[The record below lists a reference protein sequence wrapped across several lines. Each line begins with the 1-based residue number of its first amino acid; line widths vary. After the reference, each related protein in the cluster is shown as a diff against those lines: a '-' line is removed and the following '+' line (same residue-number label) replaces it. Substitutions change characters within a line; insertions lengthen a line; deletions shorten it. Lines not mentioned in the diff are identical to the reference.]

1 MMENQLKSLLRT
13 IPDAILGID
22 HQGKI
27 TLWNRAATKMFGYS
41 AKEAIG
47 RDLHDLI
54 VPQRTRRKARKGFA
68 TFAKTGKGPLIG
80 KTTECTARR
89 KDGSEF
95 PVELSISAFRQDSRW
110 YATGI
115 VRDISERKKIHEA
128 LIASEEKFRQLA
140 NKSLVGIYIIQ
151 DGVFRYVN
159 PKLAEIFGYAEEELI
174 DKLGPEQLVFE
185 EDWPQVK
192 ENIRKRMENEIES
205 IHYTF
210 RGITKDRK
218 VIEIEV
224 FGSFAH
230 HQGRPAIIGTLLD
243 NSERKRTEMAL
254 RTTEQSARRII
265 ETALDAFVSM
275 NAKGDITEWNR
286 RAEEMFGWSRK
297 EVLGR
302 KLAETIIPREF
313 RKMHQQGLKHYLA
326 TGEGAALNK
335 LTEVMALHRDGYTYP
350 VEVSIVP
357 VHADDGVTFHAFIRD
372 IREQVQAQETLLRST
387 KQVRASL
394 IGTIVAVS
402 RAVGAR
408 DPYTANH
415 QQRVAQLARSI
426 AQEMGLDT
434 ERIDGLRLGATIH
447 DIGKIY
453 LPAEILAKPAKL
465 TDIEY
470 ELIKCHAQVGYDI
483 LTDIEFPWPIADIA
497 HQHHERLDGSGYPQ
511 GLKGDEICLEARI
524 VAVADVVEAMSN
536 HRPYRPAL
544 GIDTALKEI
553 KSKRG
558 KFYDPNVV
566 DACLKLF
573 AEKKFN
579 FGRNER

>member
-13 IPDAILGID
+13 TPDAILGID

-27 TLWNRAATKMFGYS
+27 TLWNRAATKMFGHS

-47 RDLHDLI
+47 RDLHSLI
-54 VPQRTRRKARKGFA
+54 VPHRTRRKARKGLAVFA
-68 TFAKTGKGPLIG
+68 ETGKGPLVG

-89 KDGSEF
+89 KDGFEF
-95 PVELSISAFRQDSRW
+95 PVELSISAFRQDDHW

-115 VRDISERKKIHEA
+115 IRDISERKKIHES
-128 LIASEEKFRQLA
+128 LVASEEKFRQLA
-140 NKSLVGIYIIQ
+140 NKSLVGIYIVQ
-151 DGVFRYVN
+151 DGVFKYVN
-159 PKLAEIFGYAEEELI
+159 PKLAEIFGYAEKELI
-174 DKLGPEQLVFE
+174 DKLGPEQVVFE
-185 EDWPQVK
+185 EDWPLVK
-192 ENIRKRMENEIES
+192 ENLRKRIEGEVES
-205 IHYTF
+205 VHYTF
-210 RGITKDRK
+210 RAMTKDKK
-218 VIEIEV
+218 VIEIEA
-224 FGSFAH
+224 FGSFTH
-230 HQGRPAIIGTLLD
+230 YQGRPAIIGTLLD
-243 NSERKRTEMAL
+243 ISERKRTEMAL
-254 RTTEQSARRII
+254 HTAEQRARKII
-265 ETALDAFVSM
+265 ETALDAFVSI
-275 NAKGDITEWNR
+275 NAKGVIIEWNR

-297 EVLGR
+297 EALGR
-302 KLAETIIPREF
+302 KLTETIIPQEF
-313 RKMHQQGLKHYLA
+313 RKMHQKGLKHYLA

-335 LTEVMALHRDGYTYP
+335 QVEVMALHRDGYSCP
-350 VEVSIVP
+350 VELSIVP
-357 VHADDGVTFHAFIRD
+357 VHTDDGVTFHAFIRD
-372 IREQVQAQETLLRST
+372 IRAQVQAQEILLRST
-387 KQVRASL
+387 EQIRASL

-408 DPYTANH
+408 DPYTASH

-434 ERIDGLRLGATIH
+434 GRIDGLRLGATIH

-470 ELIKCHAQVGYDI
+470 ELIKSHAQVGYDI
-483 LTDIEFPWPIADIA
+483 LKDIEFPWPIADIA
-497 HQHHERLDGSGYPQ
+497 YQHHERLDGSGYPQ

-524 VAVADVVEAMSN
+524 VAVADVVEAISS

-553 KSKRG
+553 ESKRG
-558 KFYDPNVV
+558 KFYDPDAV

-573 AEKKFN
+573 REKRFS
-579 FGRNER
+579 FGNE